1 MSVGSQIKKARLSRN
16 LTQKELADLVGV
28 TKNAIT
34 NYERDYSSPKES
46 VLYLLIRALH
56 VDANYLF
63 IDYLDHLPPIP
74 DPLTSDESELLD
86 LYRNAD
92 PAGRELATDVLRKYR
107 MEKNIP
113 NTAI

>member
-46 VLYLLIRALH
+46 VLYQLIRALH
-56 VDANYLF
+56 VDANF
-63 IDYLDHLPPIP
+63 IFSDYLPGSPPA
-74 DPLTSDESELLD
+74 PLLTEDESELLR
-86 LYRNAD
+86 LFREAD
-92 PAGRELATDVLRKYR
+92 PMAQEMALDLLRRYQRKKDTLS
-107 MEKNIP
+107 E
-113 NTAI
+113 AE